1 MNIYTFDFD
10 EIEDQDDFY
19 REFARMFGLA
29 KEKVSDLDS
38 LWDIIMSEALPLP
51 LEIEFVHLPEKSR
64 RRYGA
69 LILLFDEAEEE
80 LEGQLRFNVRH
91 LEIKKPPTVGGKVV
105 GLDDE
110 GLFVQ
115 FGSGMPGVTA
125 TGFGDLIR

>member
-10 EIEDQDDFY
+10 EIEEQDDFY

-29 KEKVSDLDS
+29 KEKVNDLDS

-91 LEIKKPPTVGGKVV
+91 
-105 GLDDE
+105 
-110 GLFVQ
+110 
-115 FGSGMPGVTA
+115 
-125 TGFGDLIR
+125 